1 MAKKIITMVG
11 TSLIRNFLNENE
23 NEITK
28 INVDM
33 LSERNSNDK
42 DQEKDRYYRLKR
54 DIEDWISR
62 NENIED
68 VSAEIKSLSKIKKE
82 LEIEDLEIY
91 LFASDTL
98 NSLLAAEVI
107 EKVLVEI
114 YHFERVKC
122 EIIID
127 LQVKDREKFKNGM
140 SNLIYKIYEIA
151 AGNWSDVFINITGG
165 YKATTPFLTILAQ
178 LNGCQMFYV
187 FEDSDALIKIPN
199 IPFDTEV
206 LDYKNLCQYYE
217 MLEALKKGIS
227 SLDEYHKFKQG
238 EFYKRY
244 CFLIWEDEKYK
255 LMELNPIGQIVF
267 QNLQQRIRIYYITH
281 EVNEKIKSD
290 KRVLNLLKSQFADP
304 YLRKE
309 KTESKNGHFVYD
321 SGNNQLRIFYFENN
335 EKVYIYKIF
344 TNHDEYERY
353 LNLKHNYEFKDD
365 TKFKKYLIYV

>member
-23 NEITK
+23 NQITK

-68 VSAEIKSLSKIKKE
+68 VSAEIKSLSKIKRE

-187 FEDSDALIKIPN
+187 FENSDALIKIPN
-199 IPFDTEV
+199 IPFDIEV
-206 LDYKNLCQYYE
+206 LDYKNLYQYYE
-217 MLEALKKGIS
+217 MIEALKEGIS
-227 SLDEYHKFKQG
+227 SPDEYQKFKQG

-267 QNLQQRIRIYYITH
+267 QNLQQRIRIYYITD

-290 KRVLNLLKSQFADP
+290 KRVLNLLMSQFADP

-309 KTESKNGHFVYD
+309 KTEIKNGHFVYD
-321 SGNNQLRIFYFENN
+321 SGDNQLRIFYFENN

-344 TNHDEYERY
+344 TNHDDYERY